1 MSAASQS
8 GSTFDVKAFLRS
20 LTQRPGV
27 YQMLDARS
35 KIIYIGKAKNL
46 KKRVSSYFGKKNVA
60 SKQQVMVS
68 HVHSIDVTVTHTES
82 EALLLESQMIK
93 RHRPRYNICLRDDKS
108 YPYIYVTTHQNFP
121 RVGFHRGA
129 KSKKGRYFGPYPSAG
144 AIRESL
150 KLLQKI
156 FPVRQCEDSVFSHR
170 SRPCLQYQIKR
181 CTGPCVG
188 LDSIDSYRR
197 QVERTVMFLDGN
209 SSRIIDE
216 LGGEMEKASSELE
229 FEKAAEYRDQIRTL
243 RHVLEKQYVHGERG
257 DLDII
262 ACSSRAGMACVKMVY
277 VRKGQHI
284 GDKTF
289 FPNLPQEKT
298 PEAVLEAFIA
308 QYYLERDIP
317 REILL
322 SHTPENQD
330 LLQRGLEARTRTRV
344 ILSTRLR
351 GERLKWLEM
360 ANSNSENA
368 LNTRLSNRQGLHAR
382 FFSLKEELGFTD
394 IPSRLE
400 CFDISHT
407 QGEQTVASCVVFDT
421 DGPVKSAYR
430 RFNISGI
437 QPGDDYGAMAQVVS
451 RRFKRIQAGE
461 YQKPNIIFIDGGKGQ
476 VSAVA
481 TALDALGVSGV
492 MVIGIS
498 KGPSRKSGM
507 EELYCAGDTHPIKI
521 MRDAQARLLIQH
533 IRDEAHRFAIT
544 GHRQRRGKTKKHSVL
559 ENIEGLGP
567 KRRQLLLRQF
577 GGLREI
583 SRAGVD
589 DLSGV
594 DGINRQLAQRI
605 YDMFHN

>member
-451 RRFKRIQAGE
+451 RRFKRIQVGE
-461 YQKPNIIFIDGGKGQ
+461 YQTPNIIFIDGGKGQ

-481 TALDALGVSGV
+481 TALNELGVSGV
-492 MVIGIS
+492 MVIGVS

-521 MRDAQARLLIQH
+521 MRVI
-533 IRDEAHRFAIT
+533 EPFNT
-544 GHRQRRGKTKKHSVL
+544 SVFV
-559 ENIEGLGP
+559 N
-567 KRRQLLLRQF
+567 
-577 GGLREI
+577 
-583 SRAGVD
+583 
-589 DLSGV
+589 SGES
-594 DGINRQLAQRI
+594 
-605 YDMFHN
+605 FKS

>member
-108 YPYIYVTTHQNFP
+108 YPYIYVTTHQDFP

-197 QVERTVMFLDGN
+197 QVERTVMFLEGDG
-209 SSRIIDE
+209 SRIIGE
-216 LGGEMEKASSELE
+216 LAGEMEKASSELE
-229 FEKAAEYRDQIRTL
+229 FEKAAGYRDQIRTL

-289 FPNLPQEKT
+289 FPNLPQEHT

-322 SHTPENQD
+322 SHTPGNLN
-330 LLQRGLEARTRTRV
+330 LLQRGLEARAHTPV
-344 ILSTRLR
+344 VFSTRLR

-360 ANSNSENA
+360 ANSNSENT

-407 QGEQTVASCVVFDT
+407 QGEQ
-421 DGPVKSAYR
+421 
-430 RFNISGI
+430 
-437 QPGDDYGAMAQVVS
+437 
-451 RRFKRIQAGE
+451 
-461 YQKPNIIFIDGGKGQ
+461 
-476 VSAVA
+476 
-481 TALDALGVSGV
+481 
-492 MVIGIS
+492 
-498 KGPSRKSGM
+498 
-507 EELYCAGDTHPIKI
+507 
-521 MRDAQARLLIQH
+521 
-533 IRDEAHRFAIT
+533 
-544 GHRQRRGKTKKHSVL
+544 
-559 ENIEGLGP
+559 
-567 KRRQLLLRQF
+567 
-577 GGLREI
+577 
-583 SRAGVD
+583 
-589 DLSGV
+589 
-594 DGINRQLAQRI
+594 
-605 YDMFHN
+605 

>member
-68 HVHSIDVTVTHTES
+68 HVHSIEVTVTHTES

-289 FPNLPQEKT
+289 FPN
-298 PEAVLEAFIA
+298 
-308 QYYLERDIP
+308 
-317 REILL
+317 
-322 SHTPENQD
+322 
-330 LLQRGLEARTRTRV
+330 
-344 ILSTRLR
+344 
-351 GERLKWLEM
+351 
-360 ANSNSENA
+360 
-368 LNTRLSNRQGLHAR
+368 
-382 FFSLKEELGFTD
+382 
-394 IPSRLE
+394 
-400 CFDISHT
+400 
-407 QGEQTVASCVVFDT
+407 
-421 DGPVKSAYR
+421 
-430 RFNISGI
+430 
-437 QPGDDYGAMAQVVS
+437 
-451 RRFKRIQAGE
+451 
-461 YQKPNIIFIDGGKGQ
+461 
-476 VSAVA
+476 
-481 TALDALGVSGV
+481 
-492 MVIGIS
+492 
-498 KGPSRKSGM
+498 
-507 EELYCAGDTHPIKI
+507 
-521 MRDAQARLLIQH
+521 
-533 IRDEAHRFAIT
+533 
-544 GHRQRRGKTKKHSVL
+544 
-559 ENIEGLGP
+559 
-567 KRRQLLLRQF
+567 
-577 GGLREI
+577 
-583 SRAGVD
+583 
-589 DLSGV
+589 
-594 DGINRQLAQRI
+594 
-605 YDMFHN
+605 